1 MAYSIK
7 GKGKFVARKR
17 RHLRLRKKINGTPER
32 PRLVVTRS
40 NRHMVAQVIDDTV
53 GHTLVSASDIEADV
67 AGAEGTKTDKARKVG
82 ALIGFAWGNTRYH
95 TDVFQT
101 VDMRTLR
108 LNADQRNASDPAA
121 LPGDYFNSPTTVPSG
136 IPLGILP
143 AYAQSL
149 LQPGAPIDR
158 AMLLALNPG
167 ATLQQIDN
175 GLMGRLPRYL
185 VYTGERTRRGE
196 VKTRCARSL

>member
-67 AGAEGTKTDKARKVG
+67 AGAEGISAVVFDRGGNKYAGRVAAVAEAAREG
-82 ALIGFAWGNTRYH
+82 
-95 TDVFQT
+95 
-101 VDMRTLR
+101 
-108 LNADQRNASDPAA
+108 
-121 LPGDYFNSPTTVPSG
+121 
-136 IPLGILP
+136 
-143 AYAQSL
+143 
-149 LQPGAPIDR
+149 
-158 AMLLALNPG
+158 
-167 ATLQQIDN
+167 
-175 GLMGRLPRYL
+175 GLEL
-185 VYTGERTRRGE
+185 
-196 VKTRCARSL
+196 

>member
-82 ALIGFAWGNTRYH
+82 ALIAERAKAAGISAVVFDRGGNKYH
-95 TDVFQT
+95 GRV
-101 VDMRTLR
+101 
-108 LNADQRNASDPAA
+108 AA
-121 LPGDYFNSPTTVPSG
+121 E
-136 IPLGILP
+136 
-143 AYAQSL
+143 
-149 LQPGAPIDR
+149 
-158 AMLLALNPG
+158 
-167 ATLQQIDN
+167 
-175 GLMGRLPRYL
+175 PRGSY
-185 VYTGERTRRGE
+185 V
-196 VKTRCARSL
+196 